1 MMKPVI
7 LISPAQSAVL
17 LSAYHTLDEIVTD
30 MEKHNA
36 ELLSSCAC
44 LTAARDE
51 LYHALI
57 EDDTMLWD
65 SDAVVLNE
73 GE

>member
-1 MMKPVI
+1 MMKPFIVI
-7 LISPAQSAVL
+7 SSAQSAAL
-17 LSAYHTLDEIVTD
+17 LSAYHTLDEIVSSL
-30 MEKHNA
+30 EKHNA
-36 ELLSSCAC
+36 EHLSSCAC

-57 EDDTMLWD
+57 EDDTVLWD